1 MENDKNLV
9 TVPIFFYSEDT
20 FRGYVLPSAIVFLRV
35 ICRNYNENGRV
46 INILEIFARKIWI
59 RNGETI
65 QWYIYSNNKNNKL

>member
-46 INILEIFARKIWI
+46 INILEIFARKI
-59 RNGETI
+59 
-65 QWYIYSNNKNNKL
+65 